1 MTRRPAGALEQDVL
15 SALAACGEAMTPAQ
29 VQAELGGA
37 LAYTTVMTALS
48 RLHAKGAVS
57 RERAG
62 RAYAYRWVDQ
72 ATVTARQM
80 RRLLEAGENR
90 ETVLARFVAE
100 LQPEDERLLED
111 LLGEAG
117 EALPWTPP

>member
-15 SALAACGEAMTPAQ
+15 SVLAASGEAMTPAR
-29 VQAELGGA
+29 VLAGLGGR

-72 ATVTARQM
+72 ATVTARRM
-80 RRLLEAGENR
+80 RRLLDSGENR
-90 ETVLARFVAE
+90 ATVLARFVAE
-100 LQPEDERLLED
+100 LQPEDGRLLED
-111 LLGEAG
+111 LLGDDG
-117 EALPWTPP
+117 EAPS

>member
-1 MTRRPAGALEQDVL
+1 VTRRPAGALEQDVL
-15 SALAACGEAMTPAQ
+15 SALAACGEAMTPSQ
-29 VQAELGGA
+29 VQADLGGG

-100 LQPEDERLLED
+100 LKPEDERLLED